1 MEDLFLLRYFLA
13 GFFTFVA
20 VFYTA
25 LILHKKRSHQPVVTM
40 GPTYS
45 CHWWNHLAFRSFR
58 ATIWLVSVVV
68 AFQPV
73 AFEYLVPFEWLLIVP
88 LQWSGAGFLLV
99 GFALAVGAN
108 FSLGKQWRSGIVYHH
123 DHALIEHGLYSISRN
138 PGYIGVAIAQVG
150 FFMALPSLFSLVCL
164 LVGLAALR
172 KQTHLEED
180 FLNARYQDR
189 YLAYQQLVPRWL

>member
-45 CHWWNHLAFRSFR
+45 CHWWNHLAFRVFR
-58 ATIWLVSVVV
+58 AAIWLVSVLI
-68 AFQPV
+68 ALHPPV
-73 AFEYLVPFEWLLIVP
+73 YDYLLPLEGLRIVSLQWTGAALLLI
-88 LQWSGAGFLLV
+88 GFS
-99 GFALAVGAN
+99 LAVGAN
-108 FSLGKQWRSGIVYHH
+108 FSLGKQWRSGILDYET
-123 DHALIEHGLYSISRN
+123 HALMEQGLYRISRN

-150 FFMALPSLFSLVCL
+150 FLLALPSLFSLICL
-164 LVGLAALR
+164 LVGLAALH
-172 KQTHLEED
+172 KQTQLEEA
-180 FLNARYQDR
+180 FLNARYKER
-189 YLAYQQLVPRWL
+189 YLAYQNLVPRWL

>member
-25 LILHKKRSHQPVVTM
+25 LILYKKRTHQPVVTM

-45 CHWWNHLAFRSFR
+45 CHWWNHLAFRVFR
-58 ATIWLVSVVV
+58 ATIWLVSVII
-68 AFQPV
+68 AFYPP
-73 AFEYLVPFEWLLIVP
+73 AFNYLLPFEWLLLQP
-88 LQWSGAGFLLV
+88 LQWTGVAFLLL
-99 GFALAVGAN
+99 GFGIAVGAN
-108 FSLGKQWRSGIVYHH
+108 FSLGNQWRSGIVNNANH
-123 DHALIEHGLYSISRN
+123 DLIEHGLYSISRN

-150 FFMALPSLFSLVCL
+150 FFLALPCLFSMVCL

-172 KQTHLEED
+172 QQTHLEED
-180 FLNARYQDR
+180 FLNARYKNR
-189 YLAYQQLVPRWL
+189 YLAYQNLVPRWL